1 MIELLQVLTLMLVPV
16 AYFLTI
22 RTIIG
27 RQNRIAEEADR
38 CQRRTRITETSSPR

>member
-1 MIELLQVLTLMLVPV
+1 MIELLQVLALMVVPV

-27 RQNRIAEEADR
+27 RRNRIAEEADR
-38 CQRRTRITETSSPR
+38 RRPRYSALS